1 MSNISKL
8 TETWGDANVKK
19 GYVLMI
25 VGKQAKARKA
35 KTNENG
41 KTARR
46 GANERA
52 KV

>member
-35 KTNENG
+35 KN
-41 KTARR
+41 KR
-46 GANERA
+46 ERQNR
-52 KV
+52 KKGRK